1 MERRIKTEAI
11 EHGHGDSNERNAA
24 QLANS
29 FLSSVSEQLA
39 HESKGN
45 EYYQDRKA
53 HYGGN
58 DACYQRTSS
67 RGDDGYHRSSRDH
80 GGNRD
85 RYREHERESRHR
97 RSGGSRERRERSR
110 DRYRGRTR
118 DDRRTRR
125 RTPSPRVSR
134 HSSRHSHSQ
143 PTSSSNDRQGRG
155 SESSSSVVPLH
166 MRPRKLN
173 NWDMA
178 PQGMEGM
185 TAEQVKQT
193 GLFPL
198 PGQMLGTRAPEAFA
212 APGSYGMMA
221 TAPDGS
227 RVRLTQGA
235 AGPVA
240 LNATVARQARR
251 VYVGQIPLGIDEQ
264 SMSDFF
270 NQTMQTMGL
279 ATAPSVLSVHINRER
294 NYAFVE
300 FYDPDQATSAMAF
313 DGIVFQGQALRVRRP
328 KDYQPAGEP
337 SDMMHMP
344 VSTVVPDTPNKIFI
358 GGLPMYLNED
368 QIMELLQSFG
378 ELRAFH
384 LVKEPSGAS
393 KGFAFCEYADPS
405 VTDLACQGLNNMEL
419 GERRLVVQRASQGAK
434 HGGEVGGVF
443 PALDILSVGIVKDED
458 ATRVLQLMNMV
469 TPEELENDEE
479 YRDIWEDIEEECA
492 KFGEIVDMKIP
503 RPHANQSVPG
513 LGKIFV
519 RFNTNQQTMAA
530 VRSLAGRR
538 FADRIVLAS
547 FIDEDN
553 YLADNF

>member
-1 MERRIKTEAI
+1 MERRIKSEMS
-11 EHGHGDSNERNAA
+11 EHVHGDSNERNAT

-29 FLSSVSEQLA
+29 FLSSMGEQLA
-39 HESKGN
+39 HESKGD
-45 EYYQDRKA
+45 YYQDRKA
-53 HYGGN
+53 GHYN
-58 DACYQRTSS
+58 DCYQRTSS
-67 RGDDGYHRSSRDH
+67 RDDYHRSSRDYE
-80 GGNRD
+80 GKGRD
-85 RYREHERESRHR
+85 RYREHDRTHDRESRHR
-97 RSGGSRERRERSR
+97 RSGGSRERRDRSR
-110 DRYRGRTR
+110 DRYRGRTHDR
-118 DDRRTRR
+118 DRRSRR
-125 RTPSPRVSR
+125 RTPSPRMSR
-134 HSSRHSHSQ
+134 PSSRHSRS
-143 PTSSSNDRQGRG
+143 G
-155 SESSSSVVPLH
+155 SRAAESSVVPLH

-185 TAEQVKQT
+185 SAEQVKQT

-270 NQTMQTMGL
+270 NQTMQQMGL
-279 ATAPSVLSVHINRER
+279 ASAPSVLSVHINRER

-313 DGIVFQGQALRVRRP
+313 DGIVFQGQTLRVRRP

-337 SDMMHMP
+337 SDMIHMP

-358 GGLPMYLNED
+358 GGLPMYLNEE

-384 LVKEPSGAS
+384 LVKEPSGSS

-434 HGGEVGGVF
+434 HGGEMVGVY
-443 PALDILSVGIVKDED
+443 PSLDILSVAAVKDED

-469 TPEELENDEE
+469 TPEELENEDE

-503 RPHANQSVPG
+503 RPHTNQVVAG
-513 LGKIFV
+513 MGKIFV
-519 RFNTNQQTMAA
+519 RFTTSQQTMAA